1 MGIEARRRVARSP
14 CDTLW
19 TAFILGVRVRNFLFS
34 TRMKQ
39 FVQKINNAPFVQKLR
54 AVEQR
59 RMSRLSTR
67 RMQFKES
74 TSKVVTT
81 IDTKAKEA
89 FKQALKEYAE
99 DITYVVDALDE
110 EDETSSE

>member
-1 MGIEARRRVARSP
+1 
-14 CDTLW
+14 
-19 TAFILGVRVRNFLFS
+19 
-34 TRMKQ
+34 MKQ

-74 TSKVVTT
+74 TSKVATT

>member
-1 MGIEARRRVARSP
+1 
-14 CDTLW
+14 
-19 TAFILGVRVRNFLFS
+19 
-34 TRMKQ
+34 MKQ

-74 TSKVVTT
+74 TSKVTTT

>member
-1 MGIEARRRVARSP
+1 
-14 CDTLW
+14 
-19 TAFILGVRVRNFLFS
+19 
-34 TRMKQ
+34 MKQ

-99 DITYVVDALDE
+99 DITYVVDALNE